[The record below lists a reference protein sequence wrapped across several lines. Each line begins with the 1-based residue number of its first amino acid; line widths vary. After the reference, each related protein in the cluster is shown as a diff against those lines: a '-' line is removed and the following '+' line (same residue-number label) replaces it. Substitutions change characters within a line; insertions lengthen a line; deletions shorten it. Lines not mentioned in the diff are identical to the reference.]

1 MKKSLLATIATVSL
15 TFAGLVSGI
24 APANAVYNVDDSH
37 RDISVQRGGGMAIVG
52 NNIVASTTLNAD
64 ERLTEFSFSADF
76 ASEGSPLVVAADQEL
91 EATVVLTNTTSNTL
105 LTGYNNDPHVE
116 WTKTDNTTGTWRT
129 WDNIPLPAGTFKSFK
144 VSGGT
149 YAPASVAANYSANAT
164 VTLGGTTL
172 TPVELVANPN
182 FAGTPGFRIAWLG
195 GPSYTP
201 SALDYGYSSYS
212 VACFWPGDHN
222 ITADTVL
229 NVSYDNLDQTNNLG
243 FAENNYSYF
252 SGNDGSG
259 GGNAF
264 WNPIELET
272 NEVFS
277 TSLST
282 LLPGIDAV
290 TIRGNASVNSPTA
303 NAIRPVF
310 KAWLDNNTSVNVL
323 DSCTRYES
331 FAAPT
336 LASATSTTATLSWTA
351 PTTAHASDWD
361 DIGVYA
367 CLETNAN
374 CATGFVNPWD
384 MSPDSTMT
392 YDFELMSMGPI
403 TGTQATISANMMM
416 DSAMMMGPSAEP
428 RRLWSTSGSYKY
440 FVVYRDMMSS
450 AGYIGL
456 SAASAA
462 VTAGG
467 VVTPDVDQEEVVT
480 PAAVVAVPTPI
491 KNFAPHK
498 VAALG
503 EKNLTLDGSG
513 LAADA
518 SITVNGKKLAFTKDA
533 AGKIQ
538 LELPKGLKRGASYN
552 LVVADANGS
561 FTLLDAIVVPQDLPI
576 AKKALPAFKGRA
588 TNMNATQVRDIRAL
602 VAASHFGDTVTCTA
616 YVGGATTEGIAK
628 ARATSACAT
637 ATAANP
643 ALTAVIRTAKAIP
656 SVLNTVRVVIG

>member
-1 MKKSLLATIATVSL
+1 
-15 TFAGLVSGI
+15 
-24 APANAVYNVDDSH
+24 
-37 RDISVQRGGGMAIVG
+37 
-52 NNIVASTTLNAD
+52 
-64 ERLTEFSFSADF
+64 
-76 ASEGSPLVVAADQEL
+76 
-91 EATVVLTNTTSNTL
+91 
-105 LTGYNNDPHVE
+105 
-116 WTKTDNTTGTWRT
+116 
-129 WDNIPLPAGTFKSFK
+129 
-144 VSGGT
+144 
-149 YAPASVAANYSANAT
+149 
-164 VTLGGTTL
+164 
-172 TPVELVANPN
+172 
-182 FAGTPGFRIAWLG
+182 
-195 GPSYTP
+195 
-201 SALDYGYSSYS
+201 
-212 VACFWPGDHN
+212 
-222 ITADTVL
+222 
-229 NVSYDNLDQTNNLG
+229 VSYDNLDQTNNLG
-243 FAENNYSYF
+243 FAQNNSSYF
-252 SGNDGSG
+252 SGNDGSNMNG
-259 GGNAF
+259 F
-264 WNPIELET
+264 WNPQETET

-277 TSLST
+277 ASLSD
-282 LLPGIDAV
+282 LLPGIEAV
-290 TIRGNASVNSPTA
+290 SIRGNATVNSPSA

-336 LASATSTTATLSWTA
+336 LAPATSTTATLSWTA

-374 CATGFVNPWD
+374 CATGFENPWD
-384 MSPDSTMT
+384 MGPSSQLT

-403 TGTQATISANMMM
+403 SGTQATISASMMM
-416 DSAMMMGPSAEP
+416 DSAMMMGPSSEP
-428 RRLWSTSGSYKY
+428 RRMWSTSGSYKY
-440 FVVYRDMMSS
+440 FVVYRTMMGGG
-450 AGYIGL
+450 GYIGL

-467 VVTPDVDQEEVVT
+467 VVTPDVDEEEVVT
-480 PAAVVAVPTPI
+480 PAAVVAVPSPI
-491 KNFAPHK
+491 KNFVAHK

-602 VAASHFGDTVTCTA
+602 VAASNFGDTVTCTA
-616 YVGGATTEGIAK
+616 YVGGVTTEAIAK

-637 ATAANP
+637 ATAANS

-656 SVLNTVRVVIG
+656 SVLHTVRVVIG